1 VTGGRA
7 ALDYAESQLGVHTV
21 YEHTQM
27 HLESFDME
35 RSRLDNLRK
44 LKTEKEADYAVAE
57 YEFISEAR
65 ANDPDS
71 SQTAFEKA
79 VKRLVALNPR
89 LRELRK
95 ALADLAYDIDM
106 SETNVARFRMMTEL
120 GIARMNELGGYFHYL
135 AAIKQAETASKP
147 VVVPSPDGDWPDP
160 SKH

>member
-1 VTGGRA
+1 MTGGRA
-7 ALDYAESQLGVHTV
+7 ALDYAESQLGVHAV
-21 YEHTQM
+21 YEHTQT

-44 LKTEKEADYAVAE
+44 LKTEKEADYTFAE

-95 ALADLAYDIDM
+95 ELADLAYEIDM
-106 SETNVARFRMMTEL
+106 SETSVARYRMMTEL
-120 GIARMNELGGYFHYL
+120 GIARMNELGGYFQYL
-135 AAIKQAETASKP
+135 AAIKQAETASKATSVP
-147 VVVPSPDGDWPDP
+147 VPGDWPPDP
-160 SKH
+160 SKQ